1 MPIYGTDYQVIGF
14 ERSLAPE
21 MIQKMR
27 KNDNISEMVGAWA
40 GRHVEEATAG
50 VFNEKLVASL
60 KTIWERDRKSGK
72 ANQFVDLSD
81 TKNNT
86 EIQNDAWNMI
96 PKETKKMIE
105 EQFGEDGFMVRKDMI
120 DNAVGYRGLSLGEA
134 WAGPSNMNHA
144 TKKAIRD
151 FATAVRGKN
160 AYRDLTIAT
169 KAIQAGVSV
178 AKNIIVVTSIVIPI
192 ANAASNV
199 QQLMTHGVNPK
210 DIWNGLKTK
219 LVEVERLQK
228 MEKRVAEIQA
238 LKAVSRNNEVEL
250 RKLMA
255 EEKSIED
262 AIGRMSIG
270 AMVLAGEFTTIAE
283 GELALDASLT
293 EGSLAEQFGKIADR
307 ISAKLGT

>member
-1 MPIYGTDYQVIGF
+1 MTGGKLSNAETNVIKDKLKNGQGKAVGEPVMPIFDADGVVIGY

-50 VFNEKLVASL
+50 EFNKKLVGSL
-60 KTIWERDRKSGK
+60 KKIWDRDKGKRKGE
-72 ANQFVDLSD
+72 FVNLAD

-96 PKETKKMIE
+96 PKDTKDMILD
-105 EQFGEDGFMVRKDMI
+105 QFGEDGFMVRKDMI

-134 WAGPSNMNHA
+134 WSGPSNMSHD

-160 AYRDLTIAT
+160 AYRDLTVAT

-178 AKNIIVVTSIVIPI
+178 AAKPHRT
-192 ANAASNV
+192 
-199 QQLMTHGVNPK
+199 
-210 DIWNGLKTK
+210 DF
-219 LVEVERLQK
+219 RLRRRS
-228 MEKRVAEIQA
+228 E
-238 LKAVSRNNEVEL
+238 
-250 RKLMA
+250 
-255 EEKSIED
+255 
-262 AIGRMSIG
+262 
-270 AMVLAGEFTTIAE
+270 
-283 GELALDASLT
+283 
-293 EGSLAEQFGKIADR
+293 
-307 ISAKLGT
+307 